1 MADPIE
7 LFLRQA
13 LAQKRVE
20 DRQIKAALQR
30 LRPVLSDVDRLIRE
44 SGALEAGPARERIIR
59 AVSDVVARRVRDSWG
74 IPELASLQAE
84 LVPFV
89 AAQMEA
95 TRRFV
100 EAAGG
105 TLLNPGAADAAV
117 DVRAMVNSAI
127 VNARPLAEQLSA
139 ALPVTVADRVER
151 FVRLGL
157 NDPGVE
163 ATFQTAV
170 RVTAENAVEATIRSA
185 VGSVGGQAQQLIYRI
200 ETDPAWLGDEFSW
213 TAVLD
218 SRTCPVCVGQEGSTR
233 RRGQPGAYWD
243 GERKIDPHL
252 NCVLG
257 HVPVDAG
264 IIAAGMRGHY
274 TGSVVTLQTLGGRV
288 ATVTANHPVLT
299 AAGWKPAKAIQ
310 KGDQLVCDGRQGQS
324 GIKPDF
330 YQAPPTAEQLF
341 ALVRHQA
348 SMMSAAVPSTAM
360 DFHGDGVGMLNGDV
374 EVACVNRQLLL
385 NDETVLAKD
394 LRDPL
399 FVGADSDLAVVDGL
413 SPLDLL
419 LLCMHAT
426 ASRFV
431 CSSNLQLALLG
442 GELAPLQSLGLAL
455 RARRDASFDEPLP
468 DAGARDVEVLGDLV
482 FAEAVS
488 VHGDDLHDVRR
499 GPSAKSDASV
509 QQDAANDLDT
519 DAKGLAEMVH
529 ACPGLVEVDQVVSVE
544 SEIVSGC
551 HVYDFSTVSGAYFAG
566 GILSHNCRC
575 SVVPKVWYDNP
586 ENTRFVEGDKGDQVL
601 PFGTTVEQWLR
612 RNPETAAGILGK
624 KRAERLLNGELS
636 LDRAIREAT

>member
-74 IPELASLQAE
+74 IPELASLQEE

-105 TLLNPGAADAAV
+105 TLTNPGAAAAAA

-127 VNARPLAEQLSA
+127 VNARPLAEQLST
-139 ALPVTVADRVER
+139 ALPVSVADRVER

-185 VGSVGGQAQQLIYRI
+185 VGSVGGQAQQLIYQI

-218 SRTCPVCVGQEGSTR
+218 SRTCPVCVGQEGTLR
-233 RRGQPGAYWD
+233 RRGQPAAYWD

-252 NCVLG
+252 NC
-257 HVPVDAG
+257 
-264 IIAAGMRGHY
+264 
-274 TGSVVTLQTLGGRV
+274 
-288 ATVTANHPVLT
+288 
-299 AAGWKPAKAIQ
+299 
-310 KGDQLVCDGRQGQS
+310 
-324 GIKPDF
+324 
-330 YQAPPTAEQLF
+330 
-341 ALVRHQA
+341 
-348 SMMSAAVPSTAM
+348 
-360 DFHGDGVGMLNGDV
+360 
-374 EVACVNRQLLL
+374 
-385 NDETVLAKD
+385 
-394 LRDPL
+394 
-399 FVGADSDLAVVDGL
+399 
-413 SPLDLL
+413 
-419 LLCMHAT
+419 
-426 ASRFV
+426 
-431 CSSNLQLALLG
+431 
-442 GELAPLQSLGLAL
+442 
-455 RARRDASFDEPLP
+455 
-468 DAGARDVEVLGDLV
+468 
-482 FAEAVS
+482 
-488 VHGDDLHDVRR
+488 
-499 GPSAKSDASV
+499 
-509 QQDAANDLDT
+509 
-519 DAKGLAEMVH
+519 
-529 ACPGLVEVDQVVSVE
+529 
-544 SEIVSGC
+544 
-551 HVYDFSTVSGAYFAG
+551 
-566 GILSHNCRC
+566 RC
-575 SVVPKVWYDNP
+575 SVVPRVWYDNP
-586 ENTRFVEGDKGDQVL
+586 ENTRFVEGDRGDQVL

-624 KRAERLLNGELS
+624 KRAERLLNGEIS